1 MQLVTADSGVEL
13 ALARRVN
20 GCQEIVSLTSHCCD
34 MPGQRWADSSGTCA
48 GEVV

>member
-13 ALARRVN
+13 ALAHRAN

-34 MPGQRWADSSGTCA
+34 MPGQRWTDSSGTCG